1 MTEED
6 ETPIEEKNVVTIQVT
21 LEGIDIKI
29 MIDTGITFP

>member
-6 ETPIEEKNVVTIQVT
+6 ETPIEEKSDVTIQVK

-29 MIDTGITFP
+29 MIDTGVTFP